1 MATNTEPA
9 TSLSALRAR
18 LDDVGLADRRKLRR
32 RIDDAQKVRDA
43 ARRADRAVE
52 IAASFA
58 KAERRLEQR
67 RQGVPPITYPEQLPV
82 SQRRDEIAAA
92 IRDHQVVI
100 VAGET
105 GSGKTTQLPKICLEL
120 GRGVR
125 GMIGHTQPRRLAART
140 VADRISEELGTD
152 LGQTVGYAVRFTD
165 RVGDA
170 TLVKLM
176 TDGILLTDIHRDREL
191 SAYDTLII
199 DEAHERSLNI
209 DFILGYLKQLLPR
222 RPDLKVIVTSATID
236 PERFSKHF
244 DDAPIIEVS
253 GRTFP
258 VEQRY
263 RPLVQDADEED
274 DEREPDRPV
283 RDQLQG
289 VCDAILEL
297 RGEKPG
303 DILVFFSGEREI
315 RDAAEVIR
323 RMDLRDTEVLPL
335 YSRLSAAE
343 QHRVF
348 ASHTGRRIVLATN
361 VAETSL
367 TVPGIRY
374 VIDPGTA
381 RVSRYSH
388 RLKVQRLPIEP
399 ISQASANQRAGRC
412 GRVAP
417 GICIRLYDEED
428 FLSRPEFTEPEIL
441 RTNLASVILQMTW
454 LGLGNISAFPFVEP
468 PDRRAI
474 TDGVRL
480 LQELGALDAD
490 ATTAEGEHH
499 RLTPIGR
506 RLARLPVDP
515 RFARMVLEANE
526 RDCLREVL
534 IIAAAL
540 SIEDPRERPLEKAQ
554 AADQFHARFKE
565 DDSDF
570 LALLNLWQYT
580 REQQRALSSNQFRR
594 LCRREFLNYLRIREW
609 QDVHSQLK
617 RVAAELGMRQTT
629 TAGDPARPDDVHR
642 SLLAGLLSHI
652 GMRDRETREFRGA
665 RQSKFAIFPGSALA
679 KKPPTWVMAAE
690 LVETSRLWARTAA
703 RIQPEWA
710 EDLAPHLTKHSYT
723 EPHWSTKRG
732 AAMAFES
739 VSLYGLPIVTRRLV
753 AYSQIDPEHARE
765 LFIRH
770 ALVEGDWKAHHRFLQ
785 QNRDALAEV
794 EALEQRFRRTDLL
807 VDDDSLYHL
816 YDERIPANVV
826 SQRHF
831 ESWWKKAR
839 RKDPELLTFTTDMLL
854 SEAAAS
860 LDATAFPDQW
870 HQGPLTFA
878 VTYTFDPGAG
888 FASGS
893 AIGQVDGV
901 SIHIPLP
908 LLNQVR
914 DVGFDWQ
921 VPGLR
926 EDRVIALMRSL
937 PKVARRN
944 LVPIPDNAKLVLD
957 RLAEGPGDDGPP
969 SEPLV
974 DVLRRE
980 LTRLGGD
987 PIARDDFDLSKVPEH
1002 LSVTFVVEDDDG
1014 RPLADGKDLDA
1025 LKRLVAP
1032 DVRAT
1037 IAEAAAD
1044 AGIERSGA
1052 RTWTFGTLPRRVSL
1066 SRHGQTVISYPALVD
1081 EGESV
1086 GIRVFD
1092 NDVEQHEAMWAGTRR
1107 LLRLTVPVPARAVK
1121 RRLVDQTKLAIAAN
1135 PYPTVGALV
1144 EDCVV
1149 AILDAVMAEHGAPV
1163 WDAEAFASLQA
1174 AIRPDLERVATD
1186 LAAVMDKILTTT
1198 WRIDRR
1204 LREPVGERL
1213 IPAYDDMTE
1222 QRAALVHNGFVA
1234 QVGAERLPAVLRY
1247 LDGIL
1252 VRLDAVE
1259 ASPSRDRDRLQ
1270 QVQRAQVAYNGLIDK
1285 VGVGTGYDVELERI
1299 GWMIEELRVSLFAQ
1313 QLGTPEPIS
1322 VKRVLNAVA
1331 AVTG

>member
-9 TSLSALRAR
+9 TSLGALRER
-18 LDDVGLADRRKLRR
+18 LDQVGLADQRRLRR
-32 RIDDAQKVRDA
+32 RIGEAQKVRD
-43 ARRADRAVE
+43 RAQRDARAVD
-52 IAASFA
+52 IAAAIA
-58 KAERRLEQR
+58 KAERRLAQR
-67 RQGVPPITYPEQLPV
+67 QDGVPEITYPDQLPV

-140 VADRISEELGTD
+140 VAERISDELGTEF
-152 LGQTVGYAVRFTD
+152 GRAVGYAVRFTD

-176 TDGILLTDIHRDREL
+176 TDGILLTDIHRDRDL

-244 DDAPIIEVS
+244 DGAPIIEVS
-253 GRTFP
+253 GRTYP
-258 VEQRY
+258 VELRY
-263 RPLVQDADEED
+263 RPLVADADAEGD
-274 DEREPDRPV
+274 DDGDGDRPV

-289 VCDAILEL
+289 VCDAISEL
-297 RGEKPG
+297 RGEKAG

-348 ASHTGRRIVLATN
+348 APHSGRRIVLATN

-388 RLKVQRLPIEP
+388 RLKVQRLPIEA

-417 GICIRLYDEED
+417 GICIRLYDEDD

-454 LGLGNISAFPFVEP
+454 LGLGDIAAFPFVEP

-480 LQELGALDAD
+480 LQELGALDAGAATGAD
-490 ATTAEGEHH
+490 AQP

-515 RFARMVLEANE
+515 RFARMVLEAND
-526 RDCLREVL
+526 RDRLREVL

-554 AADQFHARFKE
+554 AADQLHARFKE

-594 LCRREFLNYLRIREW
+594 LCRRELLNYLRIREW

-629 TAGDPARPDDVHR
+629 TAGDPARPDDIHR

-679 KKPPTWVMAAE
+679 KKPPPWVMAAE

-732 AAMAFES
+732 AAMAYES

-753 AYSQIDPEHARE
+753 GYSQVDPVHARE

-816 YDERIPANVV
+816 YDERLPANVV

-839 RKDPELLTFTTDMLL
+839 RKTPDLLTFTTDMLL
-854 SEAAAS
+854 SEAAAG
-860 LDATAFPDQW
+860 LDPTAFPDQW
-870 HQGPLTFA
+870 QQGPLTFA

-893 AIGQVDGV
+893 EIGQVDGV
-901 SIHIPLP
+901 AIHIPLP

-937 PKVARRN
+937 PKAARRD
-944 LVPIPDNAKLVLD
+944 LVPIPDNAKLVLE
-957 RLAEGPGDDGPP
+957 RLAVHGAEPP
-969 SEPLV
+969 AEPLV
-974 DVLRRE
+974 DALRRE
-980 LTRLGGD
+980 LGRFGGD
-987 PIARDDFDLSKVPEH
+987 PIARDDFDLAKVPEH

-1044 AGIERSGA
+1044 AGIERTGERS
-1052 RTWTFGTLPRRVSL
+1052 WTFGTLPRHISL

-1081 EGESV
+1081 EGTTV

-1092 NDVEQHEAMWAGTRR
+1092 NDADQHEAMWAGTRR

-1135 PYPTVGALV
+1135 PYPSVGALV
-1144 EDCVV
+1144 EDCIV

-1163 WDAEAFASLQA
+1163 WDADAFTALQA
-1174 AIRPDLERVATD
+1174 TVRPDLERVATEV
-1186 LAAVMDKILTTT
+1186 AVVMDKILTTT

-1213 IPAYDDMTE
+1213 VPAYDDMTE
-1222 QRAALVHNGFVA
+1222 QRTALVHNGFVA
-1234 QVGAERLPAVLRY
+1234 QVGAERLPAILRY
-1247 LDGIL
+1247 LEGIL
-1252 VRLDAVE
+1252 VRLDAV
-1259 ASPSRDRDRLQ
+1259 ASSPARDRDRLH
-1270 QVQRAQVAYNGLIDK
+1270 QVERAQLAYNGLIDR
-1285 VGVGTGYDVELERI
+1285 VGVGTGYDVELEAI
-1299 GWMIEELRVSLFAQ
+1299 GWMIEELRVGLFAQ

-1322 VKRVLNAVA
+1322 VKRVLNAIA